1 MKQNKPSKAR
11 AADLA
16 ELDRLYHT
24 LRGQINALGLCVR
37 AMQSGRLPQR
47 EMDEHARIIAQTSAQ
62 IKKLVD
68 KLQRQEKKPADPR
81 RASGGAA

>member
-1 MKQNKPSKAR
+1 MKPNKPSKAR

-37 AMQSGRLPQR
+37 AMQSGLPQR
-47 EMDEHARIIAQTSAQ
+47 EMDEHARLIAQTSAQ
-62 IKKLVD
+62 IKKLVE